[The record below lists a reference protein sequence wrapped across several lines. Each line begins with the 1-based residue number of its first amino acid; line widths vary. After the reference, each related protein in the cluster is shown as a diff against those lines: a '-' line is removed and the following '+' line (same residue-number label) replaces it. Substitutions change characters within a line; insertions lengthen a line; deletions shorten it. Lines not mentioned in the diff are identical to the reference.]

1 MEGVRFMVK
10 TDTSGTSKKQTEP
23 VTTYHEKKIGKT
35 LYKVTSVYKGEVDFT
50 KAMEDL
56 IIRKILRGEGSAQ
69 SPQSL

>member
-1 MEGVRFMVK
+1 MAK
-10 TDTSGTSKKQTEP
+10 TDTSNTVKEQNEP

-56 IIRKILRGEGSAQ
+56 IIRKILRGDGAVE